1 MSRPSKT
8 RDGEPERQ
16 FLTAIHEASLMTSRL
31 FNQAVKD
38 VGLTRTQWMVVYRLY
53 LEGEQSQTEIA
64 RSLSIAK
71 PPLGKVID
79 LLEKDGWL
87 TRKQNPKDRREN
99 LISLTDK
106 VEPLIDPLTLTVTD
120 ISHQAL
126 KGTTR
131 QQQETFIH
139 VLEQMIKNMRKS
151 LELGSSIVSSSE

>member
-1 MSRPSKT
+1 MSRAPNSRGSESEK
-8 RDGEPERQ
+8 E
-16 FLTAIHEASLMTSRL
+16 FLTAIHEASLISSRI
-31 FNQAVKD
+31 FNQAVRN

-79 LLEKDGWL
+79 LLQKDGWL
-87 TRKQNPKDRREN
+87 TRKQNPEDRRQN

-106 VEPLIDPLTLTVTD
+106 VNPLIGPLTRTVTD

-126 KGTTR
+126 KGTTK
-131 QQQETFIH
+131 QQQKTFIF
-139 VLEQMIKNMRKS
+139 VLEQIINNMRDN
-151 LELGSSIVSSSE
+151 LESVPSTANDVE

>member
-120 ISHQAL
+120 ISYQAL